1 MLIIITHGIIER
13 KTGLQSFKAIP
24 NPGSNSN
31 ENADEDKN
39 IRVHIQ
45 ILLVPLPAVLEIAA
59 LR

>member
-1 MLIIITHGIIER
+1 MFIIITHGIIES
-13 KTGLQSFKAIP
+13 KTRLQSCKAIP

-31 ENADEDKN
+31 ANADEDKI

-45 ILLVPLPAVLEIAA
+45 ILLVPLPAILEVAA

>member
-13 KTGLQSFKAIP
+13 KTRLQSCKAIP

-31 ENADEDKN
+31 ANADEGRN
-39 IRVHIQ
+39 IRVRVQ
-45 ILLVPLPAVLEIAA
+45 MLLVPLPAILEIAA